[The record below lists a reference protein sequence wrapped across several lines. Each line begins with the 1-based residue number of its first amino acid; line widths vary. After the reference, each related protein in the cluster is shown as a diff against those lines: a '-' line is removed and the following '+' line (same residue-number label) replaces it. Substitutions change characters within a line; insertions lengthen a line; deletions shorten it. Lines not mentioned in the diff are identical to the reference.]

1 MPAARSSPRPRPP
14 RAAPRV
20 ALLVETSLA
29 SGRDILRGIARAA
42 KERGPWSL
50 YHAPGSLEE
59 SVPRWIDRWQGDGI
73 IARVTSPEMA
83 HLLRGTGRP
92 VVDVLGLVP
101 EAAFPLVHVDNA
113 AIGRLACAHLAER
126 GFRRFACCGI
136 AGENW
141 SQQRRDAFLAQARA
155 TDPSPSLLETSP
167 ALQSGIPWE
176 ERQNRLARWLQSL
189 PKPVGLLVCS
199 DQLGSDV
206 LEACRRAAISVPD
219 TIAVVG
225 VDNDEPLCEV
235 CQPALSSIWP
245 DHAAVGYQAATLL
258 DQLMSGHPPPPGP
271 QFIAPK
277 TLIVRQS
284 SDVLAVD
291 DPAVSAALHFIR
303 EHACHPITT
312 DEIARHAGTSRS
324 VLQRRFQTH
333 LGQTIHTQIVQARLK
348 RATELITSTDLPLL
362 DIAERCGF
370 QHQEYMGKVIKDR
383 LGRTPG
389 DLRRAARRSGGI

>member
-1 MPAARSSPRPRPP
+1 MPPTRPRPS

-42 KERGPWSL
+42 RERGPWSL

-59 SVPRWIDRWQGDGI
+59 SVPHWIGHWQGDGI

-83 HLLRGTGRP
+83 DLLRRTRLP
-92 VVDVLGLVP
+92 VVDVLGLV
-101 EAAFPLVHVDNA
+101 AHADFPLVHVDNA
-113 AIGRLACAHLAER
+113 AIGALAFAHLAER

-141 SQQRRDAFLAQARA
+141 SQQRRRAFLDCARA
-155 TDPSPSLLETSP
+155 TDPHPALLETSP
-167 ALQSGIPWE
+167 SLQSGIPWE
-176 ERQNRLARWLQSL
+176 ERQNRLAAWLQAL

-219 TIAVVG
+219 QIAVVG

-245 DHAAVGYQAATLL
+245 DHAAVGYQAAALL
-258 DQLMSGHPPPPGP
+258 DQLMAGQAPPLGA

-303 EHACHPITT
+303 EQACHPITT
-312 DEIARHAGTSRS
+312 DEVARHAGTSRS
-324 VLQRRFQTH
+324 VLQRRFQAH
-333 LGQTIHTQIVQARLK
+333 LGQTIHHHIIQARLK

-362 DIAERCGF
+362 EVAERCGF

-389 DLRRAARRSGGI
+389 DLRRAARSSAPR